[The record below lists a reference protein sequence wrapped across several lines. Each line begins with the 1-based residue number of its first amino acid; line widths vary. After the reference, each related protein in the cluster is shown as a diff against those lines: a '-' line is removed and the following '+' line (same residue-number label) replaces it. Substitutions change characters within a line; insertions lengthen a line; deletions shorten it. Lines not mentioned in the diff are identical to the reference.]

1 VGAVEDEFLL
11 ALQTLTIPQ
20 WNPYSASAESNSATD
35 YTGEELIVSSP
46 FYVSVRQRTPPRE
59 EGDYVLIPLLIKF
72 SLDKNLLAIQLS
84 TTEVRVVQL
93 NIQLNPQEQKAGK
106 KRFFQNPSR
115 YWTIDLST
123 SAIATNAT
131 EKLMR
136 RSWTSKVGKNCNSEN
151 QSINATDSVVSEII
165 LSIIW
170 SDHGG
175 NSQDLIILTS
185 SAVRL
190 YKVSIKRNQL
200 AKTRKYMYPSDC
212 YWYEP
217 TLRVL
222 LVGQTITTE
231 ISDTRPATG
240 EEGGFSRESPILFWS
255 NFTESAAPSTTT
267 NAAITKR
274 TGIICQAF
282 FLHHCP
288 SSSPPALA
296 YNDLS
301 HTLHSS
307 PRRFGD
313 DASSVSLVASSPPYK
328 FQLELPPPIKL
339 PQFALWN
346 AAVTDNNCMTDALQ
360 MEPTQ
365 AEPNLSTSVSL
376 ANLYGDAYCVQVG
389 GNHLVKVFHLDKV
402 QKLITLVRQY
412 QYSFTR
418 NTTCHIDVAKQQ
430 RRTIVSTVDN
440 ILCIHDSY
448 QEATYFYDIAAHK
461 EDDLPFFIGDSTSFL
476 PCRMRSSKSFSNI
489 YNEGFSFIF
498 PNFLLHCDGNFF
510 RLNVQTC

>member
-1 VGAVEDEFLL
+1 MNSGQEGEIESEEISSNNSNRPLQTWYDPAHEHFVALLNQPSRVGSVAEDEFLL
-11 ALQTLTIPQ
+11 TLQTLTIPQ
-20 WNPYSASAESNSATD
+20 WNPYSASAESDSATD
-35 YTGEELIVSSP
+35 YIGEELIVSSP
-46 FYVSVRQRTPPRE
+46 LHVSVRQRTPPQE

-72 SLDKNLLAIQLS
+72 SLDNNLLAIQLS

-93 NIQLNPQEQKAGK
+93 NTQLNPQEQKAGK

-115 YWTIDLST
+115 HWTIDLST
-123 SAIATNAT
+123 SAKATNAA

-136 RSWTSKVGKNCNSEN
+136 RSWTSKVGKNCNSET
-151 QSINATDSVVSEII
+151 QSTNATDSVVSEII

-200 AKTRKYMYPSDC
+200 AKTRKYTYPSDS

-231 ISDTRPATG
+231 ISDTRAARGQEVKEG
-240 EEGGFSRESPILFWS
+240 EFSRESPILFWS
-255 NFTESAAPSTTT
+255 NFTESTASSATT
-267 NAAITKR
+267 NAGTIKKI
-274 TGIICQAF
+274 GIICQAF

-288 SSSPPALA
+288 SPLSPAFA
-296 YNDLS
+296 YNDPS

-307 PRRFGD
+307 PRRYSD
-313 DASSVSLVASSPPYK
+313 DASGVSLVASSPPYK
-328 FQLELPPPIKL
+328 FQLELPPPVKL

-346 AAVTDNNCMTDALQ
+346 ASVTENNCMTATLQ

-376 ANLYGDAYCVQVG
+376 ANLYGDAYC
-389 GNHLVKVFHLDKV
+389 
-402 QKLITLVRQY
+402 I
-412 QYSFTR
+412 
-418 NTTCHIDVAKQQ
+418 
-430 RRTIVSTVDN
+430 
-440 ILCIHDSY
+440 
-448 QEATYFYDIAAHK
+448 
-461 EDDLPFFIGDSTSFL
+461 
-476 PCRMRSSKSFSNI
+476 
-489 YNEGFSFIF
+489 
-498 PNFLLHCDGNFF
+498 
-510 RLNVQTC
+510 